1 MSNETTTTTADSPA
15 ASGEQPLLSRTGIVS
30 PLGTLTEPLQTK
42 VDVDTEAA
50 FRRICAQAG
59 TDVASA
65 LRDYVCK
72 VVHGKTFQELCF
84 EASQRR
90 RLQLC
95 LEDSN
100 GMLIGGQG

>member
-1 MSNETTTTTADSPA
+1 MPETTATTAAAPA
-15 ASGEQPLLSRTGIVS
+15 APGQQPLLSRTGIVS
-30 PLGTLTEPLQTK
+30 PLGTLTESLQTK
-42 VDVDTEAA
+42 VDVDTETA

-90 RLQLC
+90 RLLLS
-95 LEDSN
+95 LEDSI
-100 GMLIGGQG
+100 GLPIGGQG